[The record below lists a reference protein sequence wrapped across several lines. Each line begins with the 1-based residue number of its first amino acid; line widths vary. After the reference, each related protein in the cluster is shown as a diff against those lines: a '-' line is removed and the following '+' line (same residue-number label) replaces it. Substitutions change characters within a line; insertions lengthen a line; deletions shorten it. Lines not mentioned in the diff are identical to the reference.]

1 MLLKTIS
8 EFNLVLFQV
17 DLSDDQ
23 FDPELVSELQRLAM
37 LNYDVQTKLKPEL
50 KMNISIKQ
58 DVPRSGDPD
67 ETNGEVE
74 VEINLASDGEEEEK
88 AGAELD
94 AK

>member
-50 KMNISIKQ
+50 KINISIK
-58 DVPRSGDPD
+58 
-67 ETNGEVE
+67 
-74 VEINLASDGEEEEK
+74 
-88 AGAELD
+88 
-94 AK
+94 